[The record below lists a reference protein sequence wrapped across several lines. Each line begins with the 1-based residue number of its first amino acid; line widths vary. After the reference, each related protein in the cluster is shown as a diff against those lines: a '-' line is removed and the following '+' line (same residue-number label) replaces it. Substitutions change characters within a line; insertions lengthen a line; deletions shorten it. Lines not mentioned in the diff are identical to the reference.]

1 MAEVEN
7 ARAVEQGGE
16 SDRDTFEEGDDVLM
30 DENEQE
36 EADVFEDA
44 PAGVAQQ
51 QQTGLQRQ
59 EQDER
64 GGSSDS
70 SVPAAGGLQI
80 RVRAPVTDETEE
92 AVEDDGETSFASGE
106 SFDSALERMASSSVA
121 SFDTA
126 SPKVSSPVGS
136 LSGPAVFGEPPV
148 DMNPAQQGA
157 LMRLNQMIK
166 GESSLDTS
174 VIENSSE
181 EKFRVLIAELAESRN
196 QSVEDASFG
205 SIVDALLPLVVKSSA
220 EESQS
225 DLKTETANQTRVTP
239 EGSPIEESKEVVSP
253 MPKAKLSAED
263 EPYLTDEEDMES
275 DEQGAEIDAEEN
287 GIMKPEESAANENGD
302 RKEVDEGVVSGK
314 SPAREEVGK
323 VESPEPEVRETEHR
337 EIPTSTETEPV
348 PKTPVGDEK
357 TAEADRSNHEEAS
370 NEKEADLSPG
380 VKKSE
385 EGDLTSQPKLADAP
399 TDVVNKTE
407 PPVDTT
413 EEPVR
418 VFAMPTAKLTTEE
431 SDEAFPSEGDSE
443 GRENEDDQ
451 DEDNEDIEAEESS
464 RNDLGDEGGSEY
476 HSEEDV
482 EDQEAQDVPLKVR
495 AFPDSDEG
503 TTESLAVPEPEPKPE
518 QEESDTTLPSENGDS
533 NKANDPELEQVSA
546 SVRTEL
552 TPEPLEISAKEV
564 AVQEPAGTE
573 QETEAEPEQKT
584 RALALPEIEAE
595 SETDGKEPQLETP
608 DMDVSDIRP
617 MPANAPS
624 SSAYAAEDSEQANV
638 SVEENPPS
646 SPLSQRLADVS
657 DDSAT
662 RTSATP
668 AAKVAEENEEMI
680 DEEDD
685 TGDELEEDKS
695 AEEVVGGKPE
705 VLDDSGDNN
714 TGVLLEK
721 ESSQP
726 TLEPDTYPDKFS
738 AEGQDETLSAD
749 GDDREDG
756 DNGGDWDEE
765 IEEDD
770 DEEADALLESS
781 SALAALVRAADSP
794 GGGDA
799 DTPSL
804 GAAGPSLPAR
814 PTRVGRS
821 VPSSDPA
828 GSRAVQPRSV
838 GAAASN
844 QLSTSDD
851 NPANGEAN
859 DGNEE
864 TREKLQVI
872 RVKFLRLALRLGQS
886 AHNVVVAQVL
896 YRLGLAEQLRGGR
909 SRSGAFSF
917 DRASAIA
924 EEQEAAGPEELDFT
938 CTIMLLGKTGVGKS
952 ATINSIFDEPKTG
965 TSAFMPSTKKVQ
977 EIVGHVHGIKVRVID
992 TPGLLPS
999 VADQRH
1005 NEKIMASVKRFIKKS
1020 PPDIVLYF
1028 DRLDMQSRD
1037 YGDLPL
1043 LRTITD
1049 TFGAAVWFNA
1059 IVVLTHASSAP
1070 PDGPNGLPLSYEM
1083 FVAQRSHVVQ
1093 QTIRQAAGDM
1103 RLMNPVSLVENHPAC
1118 RMNRARQ
1125 RVLPNGQVWKPQL
1138 LLLCFAS
1145 KILAE
1150 ANSLLKL
1157 QDNTPG
1163 RPFGARPRVPPLPF
1177 LLSSLLQSRAQLKLP
1192 DEQMG
1197 DEDESD
1203 EELEEESDSDE
1214 EEDYDQLPPFR
1225 RLSREEIAELDEDNR
1240 RNYFEELA
1248 ERERLFQKKQ
1258 WKEELKR
1265 RKEMKRRMAE
1275 SPQGDQTQLADEG
1288 VDDDMGRSAAVPVPM
1303 PDMALPPSFDSD
1315 NPSHRYRYLET
1326 ANQWLVRP
1334 VLEAHGWD
1342 HDSGYDGFSLE
1353 KMFVVGDKIPAS
1365 VSGQITKD
1373 KKEANLTMECAAS
1386 LKHGEGKV
1394 TLAGLDMQTIGKELA
1409 YTLRSETRFSNF
1421 KGNKTTGGLAV
1432 TLLGD
1437 TIAAGMKIEDRL
1449 IVGKRL
1455 KLVLNGGAITGRGDV
1470 AYGGSLEATLRD
1482 KDYPLSRTLST
1493 LGLSVMD
1500 WHGDLAIGGN
1510 LQSQMV
1516 LGKTMVVGRANL
1528 NNRGAGQISIR
1539 ASSSEQLQ
1547 MALIGL
1553 LPVIRSLANRLFFSQ
1568 SQQ

>member
-1 MAEVEN
+1 MAAVGN
-7 ARAVEQGGE
+7 AAVEQGGE
-16 SDRDTFEEGDDVLM
+16 SDRETFEEGDNVLL
-30 DENEQE
+30 DENEQD
-36 EADVFEDA
+36 DVFEDA
-44 PAGVAQQ
+44 PAGVVQQTGQQ
-51 QQTGLQRQ
+51 QQ
-59 EQDER
+59 EHER
-64 GGSSDS
+64 GSSDGRDQ
-70 SVPAAGGLQI
+70 AAGGLQI

-92 AVEDDGETSFASGE
+92 NDAVEDDGEASFGSGE
-106 SFDSALERMASSSVA
+106 SFNSALERMASSSAA

-126 SPKVSSPVGS
+126 SPKISSPVGS
-136 LSGPAVFGEPPV
+136 LSGPAVLGDPPENMSV
-148 DMNPAQQGA
+148 AQQGA
-157 LMRLNQMIK
+157 LMRLNAMLK
-166 GESSLDTS
+166 GEPSLDTS
-174 VIENSSE
+174 VIDNSSE
-181 EKFRVLIAELAESRN
+181 EKFRQRIAELAESRN
-196 QSVEDASFG
+196 QSAEDASFG
-205 SIVDALLPLVVKSSA
+205 SIVDALLPLVLEKSSA
-220 EESQS
+220 AEKQS
-225 DLKTETANQTRVTP
+225 DLKSEDTVSQADNTP
-239 EGSPIEESKEVVSP
+239 LASSVESKEVQSP

-263 EPYLTDEEDMES
+263 ESYLTDEDDIDS
-275 DEQGAEIDAEEN
+275 DGPVAEIDTEEN
-287 GIMKPEESAANENGD
+287 GDYKPEEKFDDENDVEKEDERQEDAATGDVQIAEIPEVGFQEPAQQEISASTD
-302 RKEVDEGVVSGK
+302 RELAPELPVAVASTLEAEDDSQIQDSKE
-314 SPAREEVGK
+314 EEVGPEALAGAEDSISQYGSGDEADMPED
-323 VESPEPEVRETEHR
+323 VVSTSESPADIPEDSTRVR
-337 EIPTSTETEPV
+337 
-348 PKTPVGDEK
+348 
-357 TAEADRSNHEEAS
+357 
-370 NEKEADLSPG
+370 
-380 VKKSE
+380 
-385 EGDLTSQPKLADAP
+385 
-399 TDVVNKTE
+399 
-407 PPVDTT
+407 
-413 EEPVR
+413 
-418 VFAMPTAKLTTEE
+418 AMPTAKLTTED
-431 SDEAFPSEGDSE
+431 DEASPSEGE
-443 GRENEDDQ
+443 EEERENGDEPDDDVVEELIIDDNDDEDDH
-451 DEDNEDIEAEESS
+451 DSFEEAVEE
-464 RNDLGDEGGSEY
+464 
-476 HSEEDV
+476 EEV
-482 EDQEAQDVPLKVR
+482 QDVPLKIR
-495 AFPDSDEG
+495 AIPD
-503 TTESLAVPEPEPKPE
+503 PEPVPTYSSILSGRGAEPKVE
-518 QEESDTTLPSENGDS
+518 DTVVESEVDAANGD
-533 NKANDPELEQVSA
+533 KV
-546 SVRTEL
+546 
-552 TPEPLEISAKEV
+552 
-564 AVQEPAGTE
+564 
-573 QETEAEPEQKT
+573 
-584 RALALPEIEAE
+584 EAE
-595 SETDGKEPQLETP
+595 SEDKDTLATSESEEVSKDVPSEPEHVPKDVPSEPEHVPSEGVVAEEEQKVSSLPEAEPKEEPETDVREFLSAVE
-608 DMDVSDIRP
+608 DVSL
-617 MPANAPS
+617 PS
-624 SSAYAAEDSEQANV
+624 ADSAVEKEQAQNPEESSASL
-638 SVEENPPS
+638 EEHPTS
-646 SPLSQRLADVS
+646 SPLSQRLEDVS
-657 DDSAT
+657 DDAIAQNTAT
-662 RTSATP
+662 V
-668 AAKVAEENEEMI
+668 VAHNPEENEESRVSGQNNVEGV
-680 DEEDD
+680 EEEHETAAEIVADNKPV
-685 TGDELEEDKS
+685 GLGALEDS
-695 AEEVVGGKPE
+695 STEVAP
-705 VLDDSGDNN
+705 
-714 TGVLLEK
+714 EK
-721 ESSQP
+721 EPSQP
-726 TLEPDTYPDKFS
+726 TAEFSISPSKFKT
-738 AEGQDETLSAD
+738 ELQDETMSQDA
-749 GDDREDG
+749 DDREDG

-770 DEEADALLESS
+770 DEDADAILESS
-781 SALAALVRAADSP
+781 SALAALVRAADAP
-794 GGGDA
+794 GGGEA

-814 PTRVGRS
+814 PTRIGRS
-821 VPSSDPA
+821 APSLDPA
-828 GSRAVQPRSV
+828 PRAAQPRST
-838 GAAASN
+838 GAAST
-844 QLSTSDD
+844 QLSTSDE
-851 NPANGEAN
+851 NQANGEAG

-909 SRSGAFSF
+909 SSSRSGAFSF

-965 TSAFMPSTKKVQ
+965 TNAFMPSTKKVQ

-1103 RLMNPVSLVENHPAC
+1103 RLMNPVSLVENHTAC

-1197 DEDESD
+1197 DDGESD
-1203 EELEEESDSDE
+1203 EELDDDESSDE

-1225 RLSREEIAELDEDNR
+1225 RLAREEVAELDEDNR
-1240 RNYFEELA
+1240 RKYFEELA

-1265 RKEMKRRMAE
+1265 RREAKRRMAD
-1275 SPQGDQTQLADEG
+1275 SPRGDQPQLADEG
-1288 VDDDMGRSAAVPVPM
+1288 ADDDMGRSAAVPVPM

-1326 ANQWLVRP
+1326 ANQWVVRP
-1334 VLEAHGWD
+1334 VLETHGWD
-1342 HDSGYDGFSLE
+1342 HDSGYDGFSVE
-1353 KMFVVGDKIPAS
+1353 KMFVVSEKIPAS

-1386 LKHGEGKV
+1386 VKHGEGKV
-1394 TLAGLDMQTIGKELA
+1394 TLAGLDLQTIGKDLA

-1421 KGNKTTGGLAV
+1421 KGNKTTGGLAL

-1493 LGLSVMD
+1493 LGLSIMD

-1516 LGKTMVVGRANL
+1516 VGKTMMVGRANL

-1553 LPVIRSLANRLFFSQ
+1553 LPIIRSLANRLFFSQ

>member
-1 MAEVEN
+1 MVVSGLRSEGDSEARVADANESGVGGGMAEVEN
-7 ARAVEQGGE
+7 ARALEQQGGE
-16 SDRDTFEEGDDVLM
+16 SDRETFEEGADVLM

-36 EADVFEDA
+36 ETDVFEDA

-51 QQTGLQRQ
+51 QTGLQRQ
-59 EQDER
+59 EHDER
-64 GGSSDS
+64 GGGSISDAS
-70 SVPAAGGLQI
+70 DRPPAGGLQI
-80 RVRAPVTDETEE
+80 RVRAPVTDETDENDP
-92 AVEDDGETSFASGE
+92 AEDDGETSFASGE
-106 SFDSALERMASSSVA
+106 SFDSALERMASISGA
-121 SFDTA
+121 SFDTS
-126 SPKVSSPVGS
+126 SPKESSPP
-136 LSGPAVFGEPPV
+136 SGPGVFGEPPV

-157 LMRLNQMIK
+157 LMRLNSMIK
-166 GESSLDTS
+166 GEASLDSS
-174 VIENSSE
+174 VIENSNGQR
-181 EKFRVLIAELAESRN
+181 FRAFIAELAESRN
-196 QSVEDASFG
+196 QSVEDASFS
-205 SIVDALLPLVVKSSA
+205 SIVDALLPLVLEKS
-220 EESQS
+220 EDVQNQPE
-225 DLKTETANQTRVTP
+225 DLKLDITTP
-239 EGSPIEESKEVVSP
+239 ESSLVEESKEVESP
-253 MPKAKLSAED
+253 MPKAKLSTED
-263 EPYLTDEEDMES
+263 EPYLTDEDDIDS
-275 DEQGAEIDAEEN
+275 DEQGAEQEVEETGDN
-287 GIMKPEESAANENGD
+287 KADEKAANENGD
-302 RKEVDEGVVSGK
+302 GKHEEELEVVLAEGILEGEEGV
-314 SPAREEVGK
+314 EETL
-323 VESPEPEVRETEHR
+323 ESAEPEVQGTGHQELSTSAVSDP
-337 EIPTSTETEPV
+337 IPE
-348 PKTPVGDEK
+348 TPVIDEK
-357 TAEADRSNHEEAS
+357 TAEAGAESQEQGLTD
-370 NEKEADLSPG
+370 KEAEVSPG
-380 VKKSE
+380 VEASE
-385 EGDLTSQPKLADAP
+385 EGDITTQQEVG
-399 TDVVNKTE
+399 DVD
-407 PPVDTT
+407 DTT
-413 EEPVR
+413 DYLVVKSLPAEEPER
-418 VFAMPTAKLTTEE
+418 VFAMPTAKLTTED
-431 SDEAFPSEGDSE
+431 SDESFPSEGDSE
-443 GRENEDDQ
+443 ERENGDEQGEGNENIEESNTNDDQ
-451 DEDNEDIEAEESS
+451 GDEE
-464 RNDLGDEGGSEY
+464 EGGSEY

-482 EDQEAQDVPLKVR
+482 EDQEPQDVPLKVLES
-495 AFPDSDEG
+495 PDSEVA
-503 TTESLAVPEPEPKPE
+503 TKEISVVQETEPQPE
-518 QEESDTTLPSENGDS
+518 QEELEKIIPAENGDS
-533 NKANDPELEQVSA
+533 NKIGNPEVEDVSLEVT
-546 SVRTEL
+546 TEE
-552 TPEPLEISAKEV
+552 TPEPREV
-564 AVQEPAGTE
+564 SAGTAGVLE
-573 QETEAEPEQKT
+573 PSGVEHETEAEPKQKP
-584 RALALPEIEAE
+584 RDFALPVTVAE
-595 SETDGKEPQLETP
+595 SGTHDSGHQLETP
-608 DMDVSDIRP
+608 NMDISNRSLVV
-617 MPANAPS
+617 NVPS
-624 SSAYAAEDSEQANV
+624 SFSDTTYDSEQANV
-638 SVEENPPS
+638 SVEDNPSS
-646 SPLSQRLADVS
+646 SPLSQRLEDVS
-657 DDSAT
+657 DGSDA
-662 RTSATP
+662 RT
-668 AAKVAEENEEMI
+668 
-680 DEEDD
+680 
-685 TGDELEEDKS
+685 
-695 AEEVVGGKPE
+695 
-705 VLDDSGDNN
+705 
-714 TGVLLEK
+714 
-721 ESSQP
+721 
-726 TLEPDTYPDKFS
+726 
-738 AEGQDETLSAD
+738 
-749 GDDREDG
+749 EDG
-756 DNGGDWDEE
+756 DIGGEWDEE
-765 IEEDD
+765 IEEDE
-770 DEEADALLESS
+770 DEEAEALLESS
-781 SALAALVRAADSP
+781 SALAALVRAADTQ
-794 GGGDA
+794 GGGEA

-821 VPSSDPA
+821 APSSDSA
-828 GSRAVQPRSV
+828 ASRAVPSRSS
-838 GAAASN
+838 GAAAST
-844 QLSTSDD
+844 QLSTSEDN
-851 NPANGEAN
+851 NPASGEAN

-909 SRSGAFSF
+909 SSGRSGAFSF

-965 TSAFMPSTKKVQ
+965 TNAFMPSTKKVQ

-1118 RMNRARQ
+1118 RVNRARQ

-1203 EELEEESDSDE
+1203 EELDEDSDSDE

-1225 RLSREEIAELDEDNR
+1225 RLSREEVAELDEENR
-1240 RNYFEELA
+1240 KNYFEELA

-1275 SPQGDQTQLADEG
+1275 SPKGDQTQLADEG
-1288 VDDDMGRSAAVPVPM
+1288 ADDDMGRSAAVPVPM

-1326 ANQWLVRP
+1326 ATQWLVRP

-1353 KMFVVGDKIPAS
+1353 KMFVVGEKIPAS

-1394 TLAGLDMQTIGKELA
+1394 TLAGLDLQTIGKDLA

>member
-1 MAEVEN
+1 MAAVEN
-7 ARAVEQGGE
+7 AAVEQGGE
-16 SDRDTFEEGDDVLM
+16 SDRETFEEGDHVLL
-30 DENEQE
+30 DENEQD
-36 EADVFEDA
+36 DVFEDA
-44 PAGVAQQ
+44 PAGVVQQTGQQ
-51 QQTGLQRQ
+51 QQ
-59 EQDER
+59 EHER
-64 GGSSDS
+64 GSSDGRGQ
-70 SVPAAGGLQI
+70 AAGGLQI

-92 AVEDDGETSFASGE
+92 NDAVEDDGGASFGSGE
-106 SFDSALERMASSSVA
+106 SFNSALERMASSSAA

-126 SPKVSSPVGS
+126 SPKISSPVGS
-136 LSGPAVFGEPPV
+136 LSGPAVLGDPPEIMSV
-148 DMNPAQQGA
+148 AQQGA
-157 LMRLNQMIK
+157 LMRLNAMIK
-166 GESSLDTS
+166 GEPSLDTS
-174 VIENSSE
+174 VIDSSSE
-181 EKFRVLIAELAESRN
+181 EKFRQRIAELAESRN
-196 QSVEDASFG
+196 QSAEDASFG
-205 SIVDALLPLVVKSSA
+205 SIVDALLPLVLEKSSA
-220 EESQS
+220 AEKQS
-225 DLKTETANQTRVTP
+225 DLKSEDTVSQADDTP
-239 EGSPIEESKEVVSP
+239 EALSVESNEFQSP

-263 EPYLTDEEDMES
+263 ETYLTDEDDIDS
-275 DEQGAEIDAEEN
+275 DGQVAEIDAEEN
-287 GIMKPEESAANENGD
+287 GEYKPEEKFDDENDVEEEDERQADAVAGDVQNAEISEVGFQEPVQQEISASTDGERAPELPVAVTSTLESEDDSQNQD
-302 RKEVDEGVVSGK
+302 SKE
-314 SPAREEVGK
+314 EEVGQEG
-323 VESPEPEVRETEHR
+323 VAGAEDSISQYGSGDEADVPEDAVSTTESPADIPEDSTRVR
-337 EIPTSTETEPV
+337 
-348 PKTPVGDEK
+348 
-357 TAEADRSNHEEAS
+357 
-370 NEKEADLSPG
+370 
-380 VKKSE
+380 
-385 EGDLTSQPKLADAP
+385 
-399 TDVVNKTE
+399 
-407 PPVDTT
+407 
-413 EEPVR
+413 
-418 VFAMPTAKLTTEE
+418 AMPTAKLTTED
-431 SDEAFPSEGDSE
+431 DEASPSEGDEEERENGDEQDDEGVEELIRDDHGDEDDVE
-443 GRENEDDQ
+443 GR
-451 DEDNEDIEAEESS
+451 
-464 RNDLGDEGGSEY
+464 
-476 HSEEDV
+476 SEEAV
-482 EDQEAQDVPLKVR
+482 EEEEVQDVPLKIR
-495 AFPDSDEG
+495 AIPD
-503 TTESLAVPEPEPKPE
+503 PEPGATYSSVLSGCVSEPKVG
-518 QEESDTTLPSENGDS
+518 ESEVEREVDAENGD
-533 NKANDPELEQVSA
+533 KV
-546 SVRTEL
+546 
-552 TPEPLEISAKEV
+552 
-564 AVQEPAGTE
+564 
-573 QETEAEPEQKT
+573 
-584 RALALPEIEAE
+584 EAE
-595 SETDGKEPQLETP
+595 SEDKDTLPRVRADPEEVSKDVLSEPEQVSNEGVVAEEEQKVSSLPEAEPKEGPETDVREFLSAVENVSPPSADSEVEKEQAQIPEE
-608 DMDVSDIRP
+608 
-617 MPANAPS
+617 
-624 SSAYAAEDSEQANV
+624 SSA
-638 SVEENPPS
+638 SVEEHPTS
-646 SPLSQRLADVS
+646 SPLSQRLEDVS
-657 DDSAT
+657 DDAIAQNIAT
-662 RTSATP
+662 L
-668 AAKVAEENEEMI
+668 VAQNPEENEKSRVSGQEKV
-680 DEEDD
+680 ED
-685 TGDELEEDKS
+685 
-695 AEEVVGGKPE
+695 VVGEHETAAENVADNKPVNLGSSEDSSTE
-705 VLDDSGDNN
+705 VAP
-714 TGVLLEK
+714 EK
-721 ESSQP
+721 EPCQP
-726 TLEPDTYPDKFS
+726 TAEFSISPSKFKT
-738 AEGQDETLSAD
+738 ELQDETMSLDA
-749 GDDREDG
+749 DDREDG

-770 DEEADALLESS
+770 DEDADAILESS
-781 SALAALVRAADSP
+781 SALAALVRAADAP
-794 GGGDA
+794 GGGEA

-814 PTRVGRS
+814 PTRIGRS
-821 VPSSDPA
+821 APSLDPA
-828 GSRAVQPRSV
+828 PRAVQPRST
-838 GAAASN
+838 GAAST
-844 QLSTSDD
+844 QLSTSDE
-851 NPANGEAN
+851 NQANGEAG

-909 SRSGAFSF
+909 SSSRSGAFSF

-965 TSAFMPSTKKVQ
+965 TNAFMPSTKKVQ

-1005 NEKIMASVKRFIKKS
+1005 NEKIMTSVKRFIKKS

-1103 RLMNPVSLVENHPAC
+1103 RLMNPVSLVENHTAC

-1197 DEDESD
+1197 DDDESD
-1203 EELEEESDSDE
+1203 EELEEDEDSDE

-1225 RLSREEIAELDEDNR
+1225 RLGREEVAELDEDNR
-1240 RNYFEELA
+1240 RKYFEELA

-1265 RKEMKRRMAE
+1265 RREMKRRMADA
-1275 SPQGDQTQLADEG
+1275 PRGDQPQLADEG
-1288 VDDDMGRSAAVPVPM
+1288 ADDDMGRSAAVPVPM

-1326 ANQWLVRP
+1326 ANQWVVRP
-1334 VLEAHGWD
+1334 VLETHGWD

-1353 KMFVVGDKIPAS
+1353 KMFVVAEKIPAS

-1386 LKHGEGKV
+1386 VKHGEGKV
-1394 TLAGLDMQTIGKELA
+1394 TLAGLDLQTIGKDLA

-1421 KGNKTTGGLAV
+1421 KGNKTTGGLAL

-1437 TIAAGMKIEDRL
+1437 TLAAGMKIEDRL

-1493 LGLSVMD
+1493 LGLSIMD

-1516 LGKTMVVGRANL
+1516 VGKTMMVGRANL

-1553 LPVIRSLANRLFFSQ
+1553 LPIIRSLANRLFFSQ